1 MPNST
6 NSTHTGTYYKLR
18 DDSYGAKVNARLSA
32 VSEGDI
38 VRVRKRSGQVVTRYV
53 QATLFECRDYNTKE
67 PTGQC
72 IVALKSGRSGY
83 SGGSSTSSAQS
94 QATQAT
100 QDVPQAVQN
109 ATRSHNDPI
118 CQGILG
124 AFENMPTD
132 VLRSLLVEGRIILDR
147 REPSEASQTSQDVR
161 IVCSNGMPTQKP
173 SEAPEWSSEEPSE
186 ESSEETTVVVEEKPK
201 EEPKKPD
208 LDSIF
213 NNLMF

>member
-53 QATLFECRDYNTKE
+53 QATLFDCTHYETGE

-72 IVALKSGRSGY
+72 IVALKSGRSGR
-83 SGGSSTSSAQS
+83 SGRSSTSSAQS
-94 QATQAT
+94 QATQAVQT
-100 QDVPQAVQN
+100 SQEASQAVQN

-201 EEPKKPD
+201 KPD